1 MFGPIAAAAAA
12 LLCLAAPGSLLFTP
26 GTAASPA
33 AAPPIID
40 KPIAF
45 PDERKK
51 LTIEYRRIHQD
62 PAIDDITIEPR
73 MIVLH
78 YTGGSSGKGTWRY
91 FNRTHLESGREKLRG
106 GGAVNVSAHFV
117 IERDGTIYRLMP
129 ETWMARHCIGL
140 NHVAIGVENVG
151 NNDTHPLTAAQ
162 VAANA
167 ALVRYLVARHGIT
180 HLIGHHESRAMEGTG
195 FFVERD
201 ARYRNR
207 KPDPGKEF
215 MRKVRERVA
224 DLGLQGPP
232 E

>member
-12 LLCLAAPGSLLFTP
+12 LVFLAGSLLLAP
-26 GTAASPA
+26 GVSPAPA

-45 PDERKK
+45 TDERKQ

-62 PAIDDITIEPR
+62 PAIDDITIEPT

-78 YTGGSSGKGTWRY
+78 YTGGSSGKGTWAY
-91 FNRTHLESGREKLRG
+91 FNRTHLERGRDKLRG
-106 GGAVNVSAHFV
+106 GGAVNVSAHFL

-140 NHVAIGVENVG
+140 NHIAIGVENVG
-151 NNDTHPLTAAQ
+151 NDSTHPLTGAQ

-180 HLIGHHESRAMEGTG
+180 HLIGHHESRAFEGTAS
-195 FFVERD
+195 FVERD
-201 ARYRNR
+201 AAYRNR

-215 MRKVRERVA
+215 MRKVREKVA
-224 DLGLQGPP
+224 DLGLKGPP

>member
-12 LLCLAAPGSLLFTP
+12 LYCLAAPGSLLFSP
-26 GTAASPA
+26 GTPA
-33 AAPPIID
+33 IID

-45 PDERKK
+45 SDERKQ

-62 PAIDDITIEPR
+62 PTIDSIDIDPR

-106 GGAVNVSAHFV
+106 GGAVNVSSHFL

-140 NHVAIGVENVG
+140 NHIAIGVENVG
-151 NNDTHPLTAAQ
+151 NDDTHPLTEAQ

-167 ALVRYLVARHGIT
+167 ALVRYLVAKHGIT
-180 HLIGHHESRAMEGTG
+180 HLIGHHESRAMEGTPLWM
-195 FFVERD
+195 ERD
-201 ARYRNR
+201 ASYRNR

-215 MRKVRERVA
+215 MRKVRARVA
-224 DLGLQGPP
+224 ELGLQGPP
-232 E
+232 A